1 MGFDSFTCISS
12 GAPVLVLRGRVDSE
26 TREQGCLWVQI
37 KMVVS
42 EVGVLS
48 SLRFLVVSIY
58 VVDGLK
64 T

>member
-12 GAPVLVLRGRVDSE
+12 GAPVLVLRGRVSLE
-26 TREQGCLWVQI
+26 TRVPRLWVQI